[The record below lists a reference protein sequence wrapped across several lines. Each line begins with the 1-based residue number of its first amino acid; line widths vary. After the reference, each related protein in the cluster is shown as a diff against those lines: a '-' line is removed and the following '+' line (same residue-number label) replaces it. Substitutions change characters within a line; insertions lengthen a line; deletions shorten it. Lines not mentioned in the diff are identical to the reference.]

1 MQAAQIEKKIDTWA
15 SQLVGAGIE
24 EFETLS
30 REMDAPLVCVWAHPS
45 HAGGLPEIDD
55 AVRAS
60 STVVVLASASVNGY
74 RGRRSMTLDN
84 GEEIVFDYVPGAGD
98 DEETWGMGLT
108 PRLMWASWERILMEP
123 DERGFVERLVRECKD
138 DAGYIDGV
146 RGARGDRGD
155 RGDGVMMTRIA
166 GTGMSLVS
174 RAYATKHAHE
184 LASPTTAVF
193 NVSTRDFGGQVGCE
207 PCALVESSTLTAG
220 SVTTSKDCRVVEL
233 DEAAIINRY
242 CWIANAASRKH
253 AVVEYA
259 PCATAF
265 ASHHLRAGRDVLF
278 VYDPTDTSSVAAALL
293 LTTIIALFT
302 LHDGA
307 FRRTDRG
314 YAVNAATGSILP
326 ATDKTTPFSREL
338 FRRYVANVTV
348 HVPYIIMR
356 KAILKESFNVFIR

>member
-1 MQAAQIEKKIDTWA
+1 MQAAQIEPRIDTWA
-15 SQLVGAGIE
+15 SQLVDAGIE
-24 EFETLS
+24 EFETLA
-30 REMDAPLVCVWAHPS
+30 REMDAPLVRVWAHPS
-45 HAGGLPEIDD
+45 HGGGLPEIDD

-60 STVVVLASASVNGY
+60 STVVVLTSASVNGY
-74 RGRRSMTLDN
+74 RGRRSITLDN

-108 PRLMWASWERILMEP
+108 PPLMWASWERILMEP
-123 DERGFVERLVRECKD
+123 DERGFVERLVRERKD
-138 DAGYIDGV
+138 DEGDIDV
-146 RGARGDRGD
+146 VRGDRGD
-155 RGDGVMMTRIA
+155 RDGVIMTRIA

-174 RAYATKHAHE
+174 RAYATKHAHK

-220 SVTTSKDCRVVEL
+220 SVTTSKECRVVEL

-242 CWIANAASRKH
+242 CWIANAASRRH

-293 LTTIIALFT
+293 LTSIIALFT
-302 LHDGA
+302 LDDGEL
-307 FRRTDRG
+307 RRTDRG

-338 FRRYVANVTV
+338 FRRYVANVTAQ
-348 HVPYIIMR
+348 VPYIIMR
-356 KAILKESFNVFIR
+356 KSILKESFNVFIR

>member
-1 MQAAQIEKKIDTWA
+1 MQAAQIEPRIDTWA
-15 SQLVGAGIE
+15 SQLVDAGIE
-24 EFETLS
+24 EFETLA

-45 HAGGLPEIDD
+45 HGGGLPEIDD

-60 STVVVLASASVNGY
+60 STVVVLTSASVNGY
-74 RGRRSMTLDN
+74 RGRRSITLDN

-108 PRLMWASWERILMEP
+108 PPLMWASWERILMEP
-123 DERGFVERLVRECKD
+123 DERGFVERLVRERKD
-138 DAGYIDGV
+138 DEGDIDV
-146 RGARGDRGD
+146 VRGDRGD
-155 RGDGVMMTRIA
+155 RDGVIMTRIA

-174 RAYATKHAHE
+174 RAYATKHAHK

-220 SVTTSKDCRVVEL
+220 SVTTSKECRVVEL

-293 LTTIIALFT
+293 LTSIIALFT
-302 LHDGA
+302 LDDGEL
-307 FRRTDRG
+307 RRTDRG

-338 FRRYVANVTV
+338 FRRYVANVTAQ
-348 HVPYIIMR
+348 VPYIIMR
-356 KAILKESFNVFIR
+356 KSILKESFNVFIR

>member
-1 MQAAQIEKKIDTWA
+1 MQAAQIEPRIDTWA
-15 SQLVGAGIE
+15 SQLVDAGIE
-24 EFETLS
+24 EFETLA

-45 HAGGLPEIDD
+45 HGGGLPEIDD
-55 AVRAS
+55 ALRAS
-60 STVVVLASASVNGY
+60 STVVVLTSASVNGY
-74 RGRRSMTLDN
+74 RGRRSITLDN

-108 PRLMWASWERILMEP
+108 PPLMWASWERILMEP
-123 DERGFVERLVRECKD
+123 DERGFVERLVRERKD
-138 DAGYIDGV
+138 DEGDIDV
-146 RGARGDRGD
+146 VRGDRGD
-155 RGDGVMMTRIA
+155 RDGVIMTRIA

-174 RAYATKHAHE
+174 RAYATKHAHK

-220 SVTTSKDCRVVEL
+220 SVTTSKECRVVEL

-242 CWIANAASRKH
+242 CWIANAASRRH

-293 LTTIIALFT
+293 LTSIIALFT
-302 LHDGA
+302 LDDGEL
-307 FRRTDRG
+307 RRTDRG

-338 FRRYVANVTV
+338 FRRYVANVTAQ
-348 HVPYIIMR
+348 VPYIIMR
-356 KAILKESFNVFIR
+356 KSILKESFNVFIR